1 MTQSTFLIA
10 GATGDTGRNVTK
22 ILTGQGLP
30 VRALVHREDE
40 RSQALRAMGAEVV
53 VGDLSDLDAVRQVME
68 GIQAAYFVYPIEPGL
83 IEATVF
89 FAQAAKEAGVKS
101 IVNMSQISA
110 RSDSK
115 SHAARNHW
123 VAERVFDWSGVP
135 VTHLRPTYFAQWLLY
150 PHFISSIKKHG
161 AISLPFGNGR
171 HAPIAAEDQARVIA
185 AILLDPVAHQGKTY
199 PLYGP
204 VEMDQAGIAAAVGE
218 ALGRKV
224 VYQPIEIDEYRARL
238 ESVGMPAHRIQHLC
252 AVAVD
257 YRNGIFAGTN
267 NVIEDIT
274 GQPPMTVQAFITLH
288 KDAF

>member
-1 MTQSTFLIA
+1 MTQSKFLIA

-22 ILTGQGLP
+22 ILTGQGLA

-40 RSQALRAMGAEVV
+40 RSQALRATGAEVV
-53 VGDLSDLDAVRQVME
+53 VGDLNDLDAVRQAME
-68 GIQAAYFVYPIEPGL
+68 GIQAAYFVYPVEPGL

-150 PHFISSIKKHG
+150 PHYISSIKEHG
-161 AISLPFGNGR
+161 AIRLPFGNGR

-185 AILLDPVAHQGKTY
+185 AILLDPVPHQGKTY

-224 VYQPIEIDEYRARL
+224 VYQPIEIDEYRARM

-252 AVAVD
+252 AVALD

-267 NVIEDIT
+267 NVIETIT